1 MKKTDGHLLNCIN
14 FSGGR
19 TSAYMTKRL
28 IDEGG
33 EYLVTFQNTG
43 KELAQTLD
51 FVHEC
56 DQRWGLNLVWLEY
69 RKPASFEV
77 VTYETAS
84 RNGEPFS
91 QLLEQRPSAIPNQQ
105 FRFCTLEMKINTLK
119 RYLKSIGV
127 DNYISFNG
135 IRYDEPRRWS
145 KVSEFDVELPLVKWK
160 TTKADVLDWWK
171 QQPFDLKVNEPY
183 GNCDCCFLKG
193 KGKLAIIAKEKPELF
208 DWWIDKEFDGRQW
221 KKEITYQQIKDKS
234 QNQIGLWDGDP
245 SFECFCNVD

>member
-1 MKKTDGHLLNCIN
+1 MMNVIN

-43 KELAQTLD
+43 KEMPQTLD
-51 FVHEC
+51 FVNEC
-56 DQRWGLNLVWLEY
+56 DKQWGLNVVWLEY

-84 RNGEPFS
+84 RNGEPFN
-91 QLLEQRPSAIPNQQ
+91 QLLQQRPSAIPNQQ
-105 FRFCTLEMKINTLK
+105 FRYCTLEMKINTLK

-127 DNYISFNG
+127 DNYISYNG
-135 IRYDEPRRWS
+135 IRYDEPRRWA
-145 KVSEFDVELPLVKWK
+145 KVDAIDVDVELPLVKWK
-160 TTKADVLDWWK
+160 TTKLDVLNWWEK
-171 QQPFDLKVNEPY
+171 QSFDLKVNEPY
-183 GNCDCCFLKG
+183 GNCDGCFLKG
-193 KGKLAIIAKEKPELF
+193 KGKLSIIAKEKPELF
-208 DWWIDKEFDGRQW
+208 DWWINVEKESGHQF

-234 QNQIGLWDGDP
+234 QSQLGLWDNDP